1 MTKDMVPQ
9 GYTVGLALFDSV
21 PVILF
26 GLAAWLLWR
35 MTGSIL
41 LLCGGIIC
49 TVSGLLKV
57 LWKFVVVLC
66 QKNIW
71 PLFVQMR
78 IGMPAGMTVM
88 LAGFIVACFAKDMS
102 AFRMSFFQPAS
113 VLFFLLS
120 VLGIMAM
127 IRCGSKLD
135 AADPKAN
142 WIEQTCNTIA
152 QGAFFLSMLL
162 VYLRMT

>member
-78 IGMPAGMTVM
+78 IGMPAGFVY
-88 LAGFIVACFAKDMS
+88 S
-102 AFRMSFFQPAS
+102 A
-113 VLFFLLS
+113 
-120 VLGIMAM
+120 
-127 IRCGSKLD
+127 
-135 AADPKAN
+135 
-142 WIEQTCNTIA
+142 
-152 QGAFFLSMLL
+152 
-162 VYLRMT
+162 